1 MTGCAALVLAGG
13 SGSRFG
19 GGVPKQYQPLA
30 GRAILRHAAD
40 AFLSH
45 PAIDAVRVVLRPEDR
60 VHYDAAFPGAP
71 LLDPVAGGETRQE
84 STRLG
89 LESLQD
95 LAPERVLIHDGARP
109 FPDSGIIDRTL
120 AALDR
125 YPAALPALPLSDTV
139 KRASADGS
147 LVAGTL
153 DR

>member
-1 MTGCAALVLAGG
+1 
-13 SGSRFG
+13 
-19 GGVPKQYQPLA
+19 
-30 GRAILRHAAD
+30 
-40 AFLSH
+40 
-45 PAIDAVRVVLRPEDR
+45 
-60 VHYDAAFPGAP
+60 
-71 LLDPVAGGETRQE
+71 ETRQE

-153 DR
+153 DRNALWRAQTPQGFRYPDILAAHRKARGKALTDDAMVAEEAGLPVALVAGSEDNFKI